1 MNVYGKLAEAR
12 AKFKTAKVQK
22 SGENRFQGY
31 KYFELADILNAV
43 TDINREVGLA
53 TVETVTADCATL
65 EVVNVDDP
73 ADRAAFSVPM
83 STAQLKGCH
92 PVQNLGAAITY
103 VRRYLYQNA
112 YSVAEPDQ
120 LDSGKQDI
128 DESQKKVSPQ
138 KPAQQKGALASA
150 AEKLAKFRAWVKE
163 QEAKVGKEAV
173 SDALA
178 LYGFDSLDDVT
189 ADKVN
194 AVTHAIM
201 EAGK

>member
-1 MNVYGKLAEAR
+1 MNVFGKLAEAR

-22 SGENRFQGY
+22 SGENKFQGY

-120 LDSGKQDI
+120 LDSGKQAMN
-128 DESQKKVSPQ
+128 EVPK
-138 KPAQQKGALASA
+138 KPAQQKGTLASA

-163 QEAKVGKEAV
+163 QEATVGKDAV

>member
-1 MNVYGKLAEAR
+1 MNVFGKLAEAR

-22 SGENRFQGY
+22 SGENKFQGY

-120 LDSGKQDI
+120 LDSGKQSM
-128 DESQKKVSPQ
+128 DEAPK
-138 KPAQQKGALASA
+138 KPAQQKGTLASA

-163 QEAKVGKEAV
+163 QEAKVGKDAV

-189 ADKVN
+189 ADKVP

>member
-1 MNVYGKLAEAR
+1 MNVFGKLAEAR

-22 SGENRFQGY
+22 SGKNKFQGY

-73 ADRAAFSVPM
+73 ADRTAFSVPM

-120 LDSGKQDI
+120 LDSGKQAM
-128 DESQKKVSPQ
+128 DEAPK
-138 KPAQQKGALASA
+138 KPAQQKGTLASA
-150 AEKLAKFRAWVKE
+150 AEKLAKFRAWVKD

>member
-1 MNVYGKLAEAR
+1 MNVFGKLAEAR

-22 SGENRFQGY
+22 SGENKFQGY

-120 LDSGKQDI
+120 LDSGKQSM
-128 DESQKKVSPQ
+128 DEAPK
-138 KPAQQKGALASA
+138 KPAQQKGTLASA

-163 QEAKVGKEAV
+163 QEAKVGKDAV

>member
-1 MNVYGKLAEAR
+1 MNVFGKLAEAR

-22 SGENRFQGY
+22 SGENKFQGY

-73 ADRAAFSVPM
+73 ADRVAFSVPM

-120 LDSGKQDI
+120 LDSGKQAM
-128 DESQKKVSPQ
+128 DEAPK

-163 QEAKVGKEAV
+163 QEAKVGKEAIA
-173 SDALA
+173 DALA

>member
-1 MNVYGKLAEAR
+1 MNVFGKLAEAR

-22 SGENRFQGY
+22 SGENKFQGY

-120 LDSGKQDI
+120 LDSGKQSM
-128 DESQKKVSPQ
+128 DETPK
-138 KPAQQKGALASA
+138 KPAQQKGTLASA

-163 QEAKVGKEAV
+163 QEAKVGKDAV

>member
-1 MNVYGKLAEAR
+1 MNVFGKLAEAR
-12 AKFKTAKVQK
+12 AKFKTANVQK
-22 SGENRFQGY
+22 SGENKFQGY
-31 KYFELADILNAV
+31 KYFELSDILNAV

-73 ADRAAFSVPM
+73 ADRVAFSVPM

-120 LDSGKQDI
+120 LDSGKQTM
-128 DESQKKVSPQ
+128 DEAPK
-138 KPAQQKGALASA
+138 KPAQQKGTLASA

-163 QEAKVGKEAV
+163 QEAKVGKDAV

>member
-22 SGENRFQGY
+22 SGENKFQGY

-65 EVVNVDDP
+65 TVVNADDP
-73 ADRAAFSVPM
+73 ADRVDFSVPM

-120 LDSGKQDI
+120 LDSGKQAM
-128 DESQKKVSPQ
+128 DEAPK
-138 KPAQQKGALASA
+138 KPAQQKGTLSSA

-163 QEAKVGKEAV
+163 QEAKVGKDAV

>member
-1 MNVYGKLAEAR
+1 MNVFGKLAEAR

-22 SGENRFQGY
+22 SGENKFQGY

-73 ADRAAFSVPM
+73 ADRVAFSVPM

-120 LDSGKQDI
+120 LDSGKQAM
-128 DESQKKVSPQ
+128 DEGAK
-138 KPAQQKGALASA
+138 KPAQQKGTLASA
-150 AEKLAKFRAWVKE
+150 AEKLAKFRAWVKD
-163 QEAKVGKEAV
+163 QEAKVGKEAIA
-173 SDALA
+173 DALA

>member
-1 MNVYGKLAEAR
+1 MNVFGKLAEAR

-22 SGENRFQGY
+22 SGENKFQGY
-31 KYFELADILNAV
+31 RYFELADILNAV

-65 EVVNVDDP
+65 TVVNVDDP
-73 ADRAAFSVPM
+73 ADRADFSVPM

-120 LDSGKQDI
+120 LDSGKQAM
-128 DESQKKVSPQ
+128 DEAPK
-138 KPAQQKGALASA
+138 KPAQQKGTLASA

-163 QEAKVGKEAV
+163 QEAKVGKDTV

>member
-1 MNVYGKLAEAR
+1 MNVFGKLAEAR

-22 SGENRFQGY
+22 SGENKFQGY

-73 ADRAAFSVPM
+73 ADRIEFSVPM

-120 LDSGKQDI
+120 LDSGKQSM
-128 DESQKKVSPQ
+128 DEAPK
-138 KPAQQKGALASA
+138 KPAQQKGTLASA

-163 QEAKVGKEAV
+163 QEAKVGKDAV

-201 EAGK
+201 EACK

>member
-1 MNVYGKLAEAR
+1 MNVFGKLAEAR

-65 EVVNVDDP
+65 EIVNVDDP

-83 STAQLKGCH
+83 AKAELKGCH

-120 LDSGKQDI
+120 LDSGKQAM
-128 DESQKKVSPQ
+128 DEAPKNPT
-138 KPAQQKGALASA
+138 QQKGTLASA

-163 QEAKVGKEAV
+163 QETKVGKDAV

-194 AVTHAIM
+194 SVTHAIM

>member
-1 MNVYGKLAEAR
+1 MNVFGKLAEAR

-22 SGENRFQGY
+22 SGESNFQGY

-73 ADRAAFSVPM
+73 ADRAEFSVPM
-83 STAQLKGCH
+83 AKAELKGCH

-120 LDSGKQDI
+120 LDSGKQAM
-128 DESQKKVSPQ
+128 DEGPKKS
-138 KPAQQKGALASA
+138 AQQKGTLASA
-150 AEKLAKFRAWVKE
+150 AEKLAKFRAWVKD
-163 QEAKVGKEAV
+163 QEAKVGKEAIA
-173 SDALA
+173 DALA

>member
-1 MNVYGKLAEAR
+1 MNVFGKLAEAR

-22 SGENRFQGY
+22 SGENKFQGY

-120 LDSGKQDI
+120 LDSGKQSM
-128 DESQKKVSPQ
+128 DEAPK
-138 KPAQQKGALASA
+138 KPAQQKGTLASA

-163 QEAKVGKEAV
+163 QEAKVGKDAV

-194 AVTHAIM
+194 AVTHVIM

>member
-1 MNVYGKLAEAR
+1 MNVFGKLAEAR

-22 SGENRFQGY
+22 SGENKFQGY

-65 EVVNVDDP
+65 TVVNVDDP
-73 ADRAAFSVPM
+73 ADRADFSVPM

-120 LDSGKQDI
+120 LDSGKQTM
-128 DESQKKVSPQ
+128 DEAPK
-138 KPAQQKGALASA
+138 KPAQQKGTLASA

-163 QEAKVGKEAV
+163 QEAKVGKDAV

>member
-1 MNVYGKLAEAR
+1 MNVFGKLAEAR

-65 EVVNVDDP
+65 EIVNVDDP
-73 ADRAAFSVPM
+73 ADRAGFSVPM
-83 STAQLKGCH
+83 AKAELKGCH

-112 YSVAEPDQ
+112 YSVADPDQ

-128 DESQKKVSPQ
+128 DESPKKATQQ
-138 KPAQQKGALASA
+138 KPAQQKGALTSA

>member
-1 MNVYGKLAEAR
+1 MNVFGKLAEAR

-22 SGENRFQGY
+22 SGENKFQGY

-65 EVVNVDDP
+65 EVVNVDNP

-120 LDSGKQDI
+120 LDSGKQAV
-128 DESQKKVSPQ
+128 DEAPK
-138 KPAQQKGALASA
+138 KPAQQKGTLASA

-163 QEAKVGKEAV
+163 QEANVGKDAV